1 MRFAAPAC
9 LTNLPSPATCNYLAK
24 CPLWVTSRS
33 SGRRSG
39 MSAKFIND
47 QSGIAANS
55 QLFDHQVGAAEQRQ
69 RYGKTECVGGF
80 QIDNQFDLGSLLDW
94 KISRLLPLEDPAGV
108 CSEQTV
114 RLLEIGSVAHE
125 SANDWKLAE
134 RIYGWHSMAGRQLD
148 EPIAPK
154 ADIAPYSITSSAS
167 NCIELGIVSLSVL
180 AVPRL
185 MTNSNLV
192 GCSTGMSPG
201 FSPLRIR
208 AT

>member
-80 QIDNQFDLGSLLDW
+80 
-94 KISRLLPLEDPAGV
+94 
-108 CSEQTV
+108 
-114 RLLEIGSVAHE
+114 
-125 SANDWKLAE
+125 KL
-134 RIYGWHSMAGRQLD
+134 I
-148 EPIAPK
+148 
-154 ADIAPYSITSSAS
+154 
-167 NCIELGIVSLSVL
+167 
-180 AVPRL
+180 
-185 MTNSNLV
+185 TNSTLV
-192 GCSTGMSPG
+192 ACWTGRLAG

-208 AT
+208 PVYAPSRR